1 MYQKLK
7 KKIIFIEMTAFLIV
21 TILILGI
28 INIVLSYQANQTNT
42 RLLNM
47 ISNNSGKFPYV
58 NKNDDNKL
66 AFGGKITQETQ
77 YTTRYFIV
85 NTDEEGNIEE
95 SDLGHIAEVSS
106 GELPDI
112 VKSVLNKDNEEGSYL
127 HYKYKVVEKNGGYT
141 LYFVDNYTQTLFI
154 KYVMKISIFIAI
166 IAMIVVFIIVYL
178 LSGKAIEPILRNFEK
193 QKRFITDA
201 GHELKTPLA
210 AISANADV
218 LTLTVGKND
227 SINRIKKQT
236 RQLNALI
243 QEMLTLAKLEDYEKK
258 SEFSKVDLSLLMKDV
273 ILELEP
279 IAENSNKKLLINIED
294 DICIFGDNFGL
305 QHLISVLLDNA
316 IKYCTDKGTITAR
329 LSRSGKK
336 ILMEIRNTGN
346 VDGVEDLN
354 RLFDRFYRADKSRS
368 KATGGFGIGLSI
380 AKAVVE
386 NHHGEIS
393 VQNNNGEVSFLV
405 QFKE

>member
-47 ISNNSGKFPYV
+47 ISNNSGKFPDV

-166 IAMIVVFIIVYL
+166 IAMIAVFIIVYL